1 MIRER
6 LPLDGLQDV
15 ILSSA
20 LYRELVWDFGSE
32 YRPVAIEI
40 NAHEVVD
47 AGTNMFVRPIAVRDL
62 EKPIFFELPM
72 DQGLSLT
79 CAYLDEV
86 ANQWEALKCPGE
98 SYGDTSATCCTSHLS
113 KFALVPT
120 EYHQILTG
128 EAKPVETP
136 LFTTRYLIGCVI
148 AFSVMLLALGCLA
161 KQILNLRSE
170 KRLYQSINS

>member
-1 MIRER
+1 
-6 LPLDGLQDV
+6 
-15 ILSSA
+15 
-20 LYRELVWDFGSE
+20 
-32 YRPVAIEI
+32 
-40 NAHEVVD
+40 VD
-47 AGTNMFVRPIAVRDL
+47 SGTNMFVRPIAVRDL
-62 EKPIFFELPM
+62 ETPIFFELPM
-72 DQGLSLT
+72 DQDLSLT

-98 SYGDTSATCCTSHLS
+98 SYGDTTATCCTSHLS

-120 EYHQILTG
+120 EYLQILAG

-136 LFTTRYLIGCVI
+136 LFSTRYLIGCAI

-170 KRLYQSINS
+170 TRLYQSIHSQVRASDLHTENEFATEEKQTGRQTTAGLMNAPVTARLE